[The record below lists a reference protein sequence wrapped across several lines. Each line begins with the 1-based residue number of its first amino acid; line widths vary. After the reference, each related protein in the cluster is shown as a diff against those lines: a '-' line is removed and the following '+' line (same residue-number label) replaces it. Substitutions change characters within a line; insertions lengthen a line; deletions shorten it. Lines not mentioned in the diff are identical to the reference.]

1 MSGLVVI
8 TGATGGI
15 GRCVARQLGNQG
27 LVPVVGH
34 RRHKSDE
41 ARAIAEACGG
51 LSIAFDMAD
60 PSSIDRGIAL
70 LAKDGRPVVGAVLAA
85 SPPPVVAP
93 FGKIS
98 AADHSLFWTANV
110 VGPQYLL
117 AGLVRQFFRPR
128 KAGSVAAVLTGA
140 IRVPEAASALP
151 KVMSSMGAYSIS
163 KFGLLGVMAQLSSEF
178 PWLRVSSVMPGFTET
193 DMLKVFDERFLD
205 QLRLQGAFAKPE
217 DVAVEIVDRL
227 ALSAIK

>member
-15 GRCVARQLGNQG
+15 GRCVARLLGDRG
-27 LVPVVGH
+27 LVPVIGH

-41 ARAIAEACGG
+41 ARAIAKACAG
-51 LSIAFDMAD
+51 LSVVFDMAD
-60 PSSIDRGIAL
+60 PLSIDHGVAL

-85 SPPPVVAP
+85 SPPPVIAP

-98 AADHSLFWTANV
+98 TADHSLFWTTNV

-117 AGLVRQFFRPR
+117 SSLVRQYFRPR
-128 KAGSVAAVLTGA
+128 KAGSVVAVLTGA
-140 IRVPEAASALP
+140 IEAPTFACALP
-151 KVMSSMGAYSIS
+151 KVMSSMGAYAIS
-163 KFGLLGVMAQLSSEF
+163 KFGLLGVIAQLSSEF
-178 PWLRVSSVMPGFTET
+178 PWLSVSSVMPGFTET

-205 QLRLQGAFAKPE
+205 QLRQQGKFTRPE
-217 DVAVEIVDRL
+217 DVAVEIVDHL
-227 ALSAIK
+227 ALSTIK

>member
-8 TGATGGI
+8 TGSTGGI
-15 GRCVARQLGNQG
+15 GRCVAQQLGAQG
-27 LVPVVGH
+27 LVPVIGH
-34 RRHKSDE
+34 RLQKSDE
-41 ARAIAEACGG
+41 ARAIAESCCG
-51 LSIAFDMAD
+51 LPIVFDMAD
-60 PSSIDRGIAL
+60 PLSIDRGLAL
-70 LAKDGRPVVGAVLAA
+70 LAGDGRPVVGAVLAA

-98 AADHSLFWTANV
+98 GADHSLFWTANV

-128 KAGSVAAVLTGA
+128 KAGSVVAVLTEA
-140 IRVPEAASALP
+140 IGVPGSTGALP
-151 KVMSSMGAYSIS
+151 KVMSSMGAYAIS
-163 KFGLLGVMAQLSSEF
+163 KFGLLGVIAQLNTEF

-193 DMLKVFDERFLD
+193 DMLKVFDQRFLD
-205 QLRLQGAFAKPE
+205 QLRQQGAFAKPE

-227 ALSAIK
+227 ALSTIK